1 MVQMSDALIVTK
13 AFQRVRQLQLM
24 YGDDIP
30 WHAIERGFEAEGDK
44 VFIANKA
51 RGIFKPKQLSR
62 GVLSIKTT
70 VPRQGRVNIYADEAG
85 GDGFFRYSLQRGD
98 PMSQGNKYLW
108 EALDDRSPFIYF
120 YAVAPSVYKAL
131 WPCFITAIHPDQGY
145 CEVVVG
151 NAGATTPSPQVYE
164 SYQVPDPIER
174 RYRVAESKQRIHQA
188 SFREQV
194 LKAYDNKCAMT
205 GLPVP
210 TLLEAA
216 HITPDRDPEGE
227 ARVTNGI
234 ALSRIHHR
242 AFDANLLGI
251 DADYRIHVSEKIL
264 SMGDGPL
271 LEQGIKPF
279 HTKLITLPAHPK
291 NRPDR
296 DRLDARFA
304 QYLAE
309 Q

>member
-1 MVQMSDALIVTK
+1 MSDLIIIAK
-13 AFQRVRQLQLM
+13 AFQRARQLQIM
-24 YGDDIP
+24 FGDDIP
-30 WHAIERGFEAEGDK
+30 WYAIRKGFLLSGEK
-44 VFIANKA
+44 VYLSGKA
-51 RGIFKPKQLSR
+51 SGIFKPKQMTR
-62 GVLSIKTT
+62 GLLSIKTT
-70 VPRQGRVNIYADEAG
+70 LPRQGRVNIYSDELSA
-85 GDGFFRYSLQRGD
+85 DGFFRYSLQRGD
-98 PMSQGNKYLW
+98 PYQGDNKRLW
-108 EALDDRSPFIYF
+108 ESYEGRSAFIYF
-120 YAVAPSVYKAL
+120 YAIAPAVYKAI
-131 WPCFITAIHPDQGY
+131 WPCFITAIHPELRY
-145 CEVVVG
+145 CEIAVG
-151 NAGATTPSPQVYE
+151 DDNNGATDSQALV

-194 LKAYDNKCAMT
+194 LKAYGNKCAIT

-227 ARVTNGI
+227 ACVTNGI

-251 DADYRIHVSEKIL
+251 DGDYRIHVSDKIF
-264 SMGDGPL
+264 SMDDGPL
-271 LEQGIKPF
+271 LEQGMKPF
-279 HTKLITLPAHPK
+279 HTKLITLPVHPK
-291 NRPDR
+291 KRPDQ
-296 DRLDARFA
+296 DRLNARFA